1 MSHPLL
7 RDARFYAHLAR
18 VDADVAERAREA
30 GCPRAGCGGVLH
42 LARFKRKPRAAAGF
56 PWRELGEEYET
67 RWSYC
72 CSVDGCRRRV
82 TPMSVRFLQ
91 RRWYL
96 GVVVL
101 LANAL
106 THGLDYG
113 RGKGLRRALGVCWR
127 TLKRWQDWWR
137 ETLPTTTRW
146 RSAGL
151 VLPLAP
157 EAMPCALLDRFLGA
171 EEARVLGALRWL
183 MPVTTTSPG
192 RSS

>member
-1 MSHPLL
+1 LSHPLL

-18 VDADVAERAREA
+18 VDADMAERVREG

-42 LARFKRKPRAAAGF
+42 LARFKRKPRAAGL

-72 CSVDGCRRRV
+72 CAVDGCRRRV
-82 TPMSVRFLQ
+82 TPVSVRFLG

-106 THGLDYG
+106 THGLGYG
-113 RGKGLRRALGVCWR
+113 RGKGLCAALGVCWR
-127 TLKRWQDWWR
+127 TLERWRRWWR
-137 ETLPTTTRW
+137 ETLPTTALW
-146 RSAGL
+146 RGAGL
-151 VLPLAP
+151 VPPLAP
-157 EAMPCALLDRFLGA
+157 EAMPCALLERFAGD
-171 EEARVLGALRWL
+171 EENRVLRALRWL
-183 MPVTTTSPG
+183 RPVTTASPG